1 MSEYHLWS
9 LAIYWPH
16 CSYTI
21 YSLFCWTSKHK
32 LSDTHIYFNWSHWN
46 WAKIIAIK
54 IHAYAHCI
62 VFIYGCRAD
71 IFFSTGFLHFLSKIC
86 GFIWSSHL
94 FTINNQSRCLWM
106 FCLFVCHYYSWFS
119 IDLRLCLKYSAF
131 FCVNYID
138 FLEKILTFV

>member
-9 LAIYWPH
+9 LAIYWLH

-54 IHAYAHCI
+54 IHAYAHCT
-62 VFIYGCRAD
+62 VFIYDCRAD

-106 FCLFVCHYYSWFS
+106 FCLFVIIIHGFRLICAFAWNIQHFS
-119 IDLRLCLKYSAF
+119 VSTTLIFSKKF
-131 FCVNYID
+131 
-138 FLEKILTFV
+138 